1 LRSVM
6 ALLLNEDW
14 TKSPPELAGKVYKII
29 TKESGIIDPYKDL
42 KKKSNDLVLGIYN
55 KLKDECLNSKD
66 PIIHALR
73 FAVAGNIIDFGAS
86 DKFDFQKT
94 IDMVVNAK
102 FEIDKSDKLKEK
114 LETSESILYFADNS
128 GEIVLDKIF
137 LELILKYYP
146 NIKKITFLV
155 KAGPIINDATMED
168 VEYVSLKSL
177 PNIQFKTIGNDLYP
191 ESPSRTS
198 EEVKNWIFEHDIVIA
213 KGQGNY
219 EALSIYKGINKI
231 FFLLMAKCPI
241 VARDLNVKE
250 QSFVV
255 YY

>member
-1 LRSVM
+1 MNIDCVICFQRQALRALKDIKDIKVKERVLRSVM

-114 LETSESILYFADNS
+114 LETS
-128 GEIVLDKIF
+128 K
-137 LELILKYYP
+137 
-146 NIKKITFLV
+146 
-155 KAGPIINDATMED
+155 
-168 VEYVSLKSL
+168 
-177 PNIQFKTIGNDLYP
+177 
-191 ESPSRTS
+191 
-198 EEVKNWIFEHDIVIA
+198 
-213 KGQGNY
+213 
-219 EALSIYKGINKI
+219 
-231 FFLLMAKCPI
+231 
-241 VARDLNVKE
+241 
-250 QSFVV
+250 
-255 YY
+255 